1 MERQDMQPWTH
12 RFYAECYI
20 DCYDRGLGIGWDDES
35 VSQEQMQRT
44 VDDAYDRWVHV
55 EENPEVES
63 WCCEE
68 YILHEVGKLGIE
80 YDYRYLEQS
89 EEV

>member
-12 RFYAECYI
+12 RFYVECDI

-35 VSQEQMQRT
+35 ASQEQMQRT
-44 VDDAYDRWVHV
+44 ADDAYDRWVHV

-68 YILHEVGKLGIE
+68 YILHEVGKLGVE